1 MERETKEVRENE
13 WSLDL
18 GEYGSAADCNPSA
31 ANDNSDWVS
40 LGDVVFRV
48 VNLSEAR
55 RKKGREAV
63 GI

>member
-1 MERETKEVRENE
+1 MSNTPENE
-13 WSLDL
+13 KPRIHLLDME
-18 GEYGSAADCNPSA
+18 GYGSAADCSPSA

-40 LGDVVFRV
+40 LGDAVFRV
-48 VNLSEAR
+48 VSLSEAR

>member
-1 MERETKEVRENE
+1 MSNTPESEEPGTY
-13 WSLDL
+13 SLDME
-18 GEYGSAADCNPSA
+18 GYGSAAECNPSA

-40 LGDVVFRV
+40 LGDAVFRV